1 MRMIR
6 LALSGLA
13 IGLVFALGLACATAA
28 LIGLGGSVNP
38 RMDVANHFAPFWLAG
53 SLAVT
58 AYAIWLAPR
67 DLKVSFA
74 TLGLF
79 GVVVAGGLM
88 APEYLR
94 PMSPKAPTDAPN
106 RFKLI
111 QFNAWE
117 KNTEIEATAKW
128 LSSQGADALLVEE
141 GSGPLIGR
149 IEALSGYH
157 VTCRGCGVTIF
168 TRAEPEKA
176 PPRAKANH
184 NDHDG
189 FSLAERRAR
198 PPAAEARVRFAGH
211 DVTIVGTHTVWPT
224 YPAWQRLQGR
234 FVSDLVAKHDKT
246 LTILTGDFNST
257 PWSFARRREDRAFGL
272 ERRDRALFTWPAR
285 LVLDGKVTLP
295 FPFLPIDHVYAGSDW
310 RTVKVRR
317 GPRLGSDHYPVV
329 VTLALKPR

>member
-28 LIGLGGSVNP
+28 LIGLCGGVNP
-38 RMDVANHFAPFWLAG
+38 RMDVATHFAPFWMAG
-53 SLAVT
+53 ALAVT
-58 AYAIWLAPR
+58 AYALWLAPR
-67 DLKVSFA
+67 DLKVTFM

-79 GVVVAGGLM
+79 GVAAAGGLM

-94 PMSPKAPTDAPN
+94 PMSAKAPADAPN
-106 RFKLI
+106 RLKLI

-117 KNTEIEATAKW
+117 KNAEIEATAKW
-128 LSSQGADALLVEE
+128 LTSQGADVLVVEE

-149 IEALSGYH
+149 IETLSGYH
-157 VTCRGCGVTIF
+157 VTCRNCGVTIF
-168 TRAEPEKA
+168 TQVEPEKI
-176 PPRAKANH
+176 PLRAKA
-184 NDHDG
+184 DRGG
-189 FSLAERRAR
+189 FSIAEWRAR
-198 PPAAEARVRFAGH
+198 PPSAEARIRIAGRA
-211 DVTIVGTHTVWPT
+211 VTIVGTHTVWPT
-224 YPAWQRLQGR
+224 YPAWQSLQGR
-234 FVSDLVAKHDKT
+234 FVADQVGRYDKT

-295 FPFLPIDHVYAGSDW
+295 FPFLPIDHVYAGSGW

-317 GPRLGSDHYPVV
+317 GPRLGSDHYPVI
-329 VTLALKPR
+329 VTLALKP